1 MKKWIHFASAGLL
14 ALCLVSCQSAGS
26 GQQGGASEN
35 GASAGTEA
43 QVGAEG
49 QPSGEAEAKDK
60 GEGDAVQET
69 DASAETKVEAGV
81 QIPNPMEEAED
92 GESLEAIGLSMAVPE
107 DASDVEY
114 YVISDVVGQMS
125 FVWEDHVFTCRGS
138 ATAEDFAGIFEEFE
152 ETETVFDAE
161 GTDEGVRVRSTVS
174 GGRLADWS
182 IDGVKYTLYT
192 PDSVEEEIMEGL
204 CLEISGISSETEP
217 LAEGEGE

>member
-1 MKKWIHFASAGLL
+1 MMKKWIHFAAAGLM
-14 ALCLVSCQSAGS
+14 ALCLAGCQSTGT
-26 GQQGGASEN
+26 GQQEAASGTGIAAE
-35 GASAGTEA
+35 TEA
-43 QVGAEG
+43 VSETEAVPETGA
-49 QPSGEAEAKDK
+49 A
-60 GEGDAVQET
+60 
-69 DASAETKVEAGV
+69 AETKVEAGV
-81 QIPNPMEEAED
+81 QIPNPMKEAED
-92 GESLEAIGLSMAVPE
+92 GESLEAIGLSMAVPA

-125 FVWEDHVFTCRGS
+125 FVWEDHIFTCRGS